1 MQKPCVGQAI
11 QGLEREPRVC
21 ETGFVR
27 RILQVEKRDP
37 PLLASC
43 EATGERRLAHL
54 PCTHKPNYGKLTQKP
69 AEMAVMAGT
78 RDHGSNPYVKNK
90 KSTFDFHI

>member
-1 MQKPCVGQAI
+1 MLHFIDDDQAI
-11 QGLEREPRVC
+11 QGLEREPRIC
-21 ETGFVR
+21 EAGFVR

-54 PCTHKPNYGKLTQKP
+54 PRTHKPNYGKLTQKP
-69 AEMAVMAGT
+69 AEMAVMAANPSVAR
-78 RDHGSNPYVKNK
+78 RDTHPV
-90 KSTFDFHI
+90 